1 MGLFAKFLI
10 GNNEVTRS
18 DIIALQS
25 RDRFS
30 SYLPYRFFNQHRVDE
45 HSFEKIETNEFVNSD
60 ATIGIAYECQPLTY
74 AGNKQLNALYGLLKQ
89 HLPTGSVIQ
98 FILMSDHDLTDVI
111 ASYKAGKDHSD
122 PVARKS
128 MEETEKWLNY
138 CAKNGNPKM
147 SGIPVRQFRCFVA
160 LKTPQKLDFS
170 AIEGFEQALRSAGLA
185 PRAMNNERLRA
196 FLWKVFN
203 NERIS
208 NPSLNKN
215 KDIRKQIIKSNTVIE
230 MNPSED
236 FGKVGSRYVACL
248 SPQDVPEGNNPLQTN
263 GLFGGY
269 MGKADDTNQIT
280 VPFLYSL
287 NIIVED
293 CKKEI
298 DDKHAIIQWQR
309 RGSATMHKLNAV
321 IKDLD
326 RAKEDIE
333 KNKEKYWRFIP
344 NMVVF
349 GDTKH
354 ELERGVADV
363 FKIWTENGFEMQRE
377 TKLKV
382 PMFIASLPF
391 GLYNIEK
398 NVDNFDRHFIAS
410 RGDIARFLPVQ
421 GDFRGSDQATSV
433 WMGRKGSVIGMNHF
447 DKRVDSYNFSI
458 FGQSGGGKTFLLN
471 DIMEGY
477 VSSGYKIRI
486 IDIGGGFEKLTEMK
500 GGKYFDFT
508 IGNCPCIN
516 PLDFYVFTD
525 AEIAEKPHEKLAEEN
540 IKNIAMAE
548 VVVGLMAFS
557 KSGKPLDET
566 EAQLISEAVK
576 HVVYTGKGVEG
587 PTGVQ
592 SFLSGY
598 SKHGKMRKS
607 KPHCSVAEGMAYNMS
622 SFCKGGEFESIFC
635 GRNTFDI
642 KNEKVVAVELEHIRP
657 ITDLFQVVTLQMMNL
672 ITQDLYLGDRSTQT
686 VILVEEVIS
695 FLKENGQ
702 SDTTRYKDMI
712 EEGYRRARKY
722 RGSFGCVFQS
732 ALDLNQL
739 GALGEV
745 INSQAIFKYYL
756 ESSAFDKA
764 SKLDLIPVASGG
776 GFGLDLLNSVSS
788 QRPKY
793 SEFFIDAGPLGRG
806 VARLCVDDWR
816 YWCNTSDGADFAR
829 YKSCIKQGM
838 KPEQALS
845 HLSGVP
851 L

>member
-1 MGLFAKFLI
+1 MGLFEKRLI

-18 DIIALQS
+18 DIEALQK

-30 SYLPYRFFNQHRVDE
+30 SYLPYRFYNENRTDE
-45 HSFEKIETNEFVNSD
+45 HSGEKFKTDEFVNAD
-60 ATIGIAYECQPLTY
+60 ATIGRIWECQPLTY
-74 AGNKQLNALYGLLKQ
+74 VGNKQLNALHGLLKQ
-89 HLPTGSVIQ
+89 SLPFGSIIQ
-98 FILMSDHDLTDVI
+98 FILMTDHDLTDVI
-111 ASYKAGKDHSD
+111 NNYKSGKDHSD

-128 MEETEKWLNY
+128 MDETEKWLKH

-147 SGIPVRQFRCFVA
+147 SGIPVRRFRCFVA
-160 LKTPQKLDFS
+160 LKTPKKLEFS
-170 AIEGFEQALRSAGLA
+170 ALEGFEQSLKSSGLA
-185 PRAMNNERLRA
+185 PRTMNDQHVRA
-196 FLWKVFN
+196 LLFKIFN
-203 NERIS
+203 NERIT
-208 NPSLNKN
+208 NPELNPN
-215 KDIRKQIIKSNTVIE
+215 KDIRRQIIKSDTVIE
-230 MNPSED
+230 MKPKDN
-236 FGKVGSRYVACL
+236 FGKIGSRYMACL
-248 SPQDVPEGNNPLQTN
+248 TPQDVPEGNNPLQTN
-263 GLFGGY
+263 ALFGGY
-269 MGKADDTNQIT
+269 MGKGDDTNQIT

-293 CKKEI
+293 RKSEI
-298 DDKHAIIQWQR
+298 DGKHKIIQWQR
-309 RGSATMHKLNAV
+309 VGSAMMHKLDAV

-326 RAKEDIE
+326 RAKADIE
-333 KNKEKYWRFIP
+333 KNKGKYYRFIP

-349 GDTKH
+349 GETKH
-354 ELERGVADV
+354 ELEKGVADV
-363 FKIWTENGFEMQRE
+363 VKIWTESGFEMQRE
-377 TKLKV
+377 TKLKT
-382 PMFIASLPF
+382 PLFISSLPF
-391 GLYNIEK
+391 GLYNVEK
-398 NVDNFDRHFIAS
+398 NVDNFDRHFIAN
-410 RGDIARFLPVQ
+410 REDIARFLPVQ
-421 GDFRGSDQATSV
+421 GDFCGSDQATSV

-447 DKRVDSYNFSI
+447 DKRVDSYNFGV

-477 VSSGYKIRI
+477 VSSGYKIRV
-486 IDIGGGFEKLTEMK
+486 IDIGGGFEKLTQMK

-516 PLDFYVFTD
+516 PLDFHVFSPE
-525 AEIAEKPHEKLAEEN
+525 EIALKPDEKLTEEN

-557 KSGKPLDET
+557 KSGKRLDET
-566 EAQLISEAVK
+566 EAQLISEAVN
-576 HVVYTGKGVEG
+576 HAVYTGVGIQG
-587 PTGVQ
+587 PTAVQ
-592 SFLSGY
+592 SYLRSYKDYGDMKG
-598 SKHGKMRKS
+598 SRS
-607 KPHCSVAEGMAYNMS
+607 HCRVAEAMAYNMS
-622 SFCKGGEFESIFC
+622 AFCAGGAYESIFC
-635 GRNTFDI
+635 GKNTFDI
-642 KNEKVVAVELEHIRP
+642 KNEKVVAVELEHIRQ

-702 SDTTRYKDMI
+702 GDTARYSDMI

-732 ALDLNQL
+732 TLDLNQL
-739 GALGEV
+739 GQLGEV

-764 SKLDLIPVASGG
+764 AKLDLIPVASGG

-806 VARLCVDDWR
+806 VARLCVDSWR
-816 YWCNTSDGADFAR
+816 YWCNTSDGEEFAR
-829 YKSCIKQGM
+829 YKACIKQGM